1 MHSPELR
8 PRLPVQQKLSKR
20 WSPSRRMA
28 NLSQAFSQA
37 ASATSRFTGKPSAFL
52 TCCLIVIV
60 WAVTG
65 PMFHYSDT
73 WQLVINTGTTIV
85 TFLMVFLIQ
94 NTQNRDNAALQA
106 KLDELIR
113 ASKAKNEFI
122 GIEHL
127 SDEELDGILEECEQ
141 HRPEVLR
148 RAEARADSKA
158 KAKLRGAQK
167 RATRRTTARP
177 RKRA

>member
-1 MHSPELR
+1 M
-8 PRLPVQQKLSKR
+8 V
-20 WSPSRRMA
+20 

-37 ASATSRFTGKPSAFL
+37 ASATSRWTGRPSAFL
-52 TCCLIVIV
+52 LCCLVVVV

-65 PMFHYSDT
+65 PLFHYSDT

-127 SDEELDGILEECEQ
+127 SDAELDTILEDCER
-141 HRPEVLR
+141 HRPSALR
-148 RAEARADSKA
+148 RAEARADAKEKA
-158 KAKLRGAQK
+158 DIGSARKAATQRAKTGARK
-167 RATRRTTARP
+167 VRP
-177 RKRA
+177 RKAA